1 MLSTRSTPRVDSYW
15 GGKNDLIAAVGFEK
29 DGVTTIA
36 FRKKIKGGLYIVYF
50 MN

>member
-1 MLSTRSTPRVDSYW
+1 MFLTRSTPRVDSYW

-36 FRKKIKGGLYIVYF
+36 FRKKIKGDLLF
-50 MN
+50 N